1 MNRKS
6 HLGRYVA
13 IGFLVLI
20 LVVATTFGT
29 GLMGFID
36 PASML
41 IIAVMSISMIVF
53 SNHWSDYVRAM
64 RIAIGNFECTTKELK
79 ASKNAMDLSI
89 KAVFLSGII
98 GTVVG
103 IISYLMILEDP
114 TSFLG
119 AAAAVALLTLLYACV
134 INIVQY
140 AIKAMIEKE
149 IIYRDYE

>member
-1 MNRKS
+1 M
-6 HLGRYVA
+6 
-13 IGFLVLI
+13 
-20 LVVATTFGT
+20 
-29 GLMGFID
+29 
-36 PASML
+36 
-41 IIAVMSISMIVF
+41 
-53 SNHWSDYVRAM
+53 
-64 RIAIGNFECTTKELK
+64 
-79 ASKNAMDLSI
+79 
-89 KAVFLSGII
+89 FLSGVI